1 MALPRNGSTRRSTRR
16 TGTESTNSEENPEAS
31 ANMLAQLRMENE
43 LQKEA
48 RERRKEHQA
57 HIQVLNR
64 CGITKFDG
72 GDNIEPWLRN
82 LDHFMKLNRDVVE
95 NITEQE
101 AVTFVKTLL
110 TEKVQSLLDRD
121 QTLIT
126 VTDLINKLR
135 MTYQDKVDYK
145 RKLHNIAQ
153 NTNESASDFLAR
165 IRLILNKTDNV
176 ESPMTKAQLD
186 DRTLQIFWYKSTQDI
201 ERSLTLKNPSTIE
214 EALQHALV
222 VEDQRSVENPTKK
235 QKTVKFDNNKLSDD
249 TLTAITQSPV
259 DEPYK
264 NDFGNRFKQM
274 NEKLNNVAQKNTES
288 ITGVKADLVTIKN
301 EILTS
306 LKDITNQYK
315 NPTKPYD
322 RPHPYHNSRPY
333 SRQPHSNQFQVNDTK
348 YRGNHLRICHLCG
361 QSGHLFRQCRRSSD
375 QQIRELADHLNS
387 NREPSSS
394 MTAKRDS
401 KY

>member
-1 MALPRNGSTRRSTRR
+1 MALPRNGNTRRSTRR
-16 TGTESTNSEENPEAS
+16 TATEATNSEENPEAS
-31 ANMLAQLRMENE
+31 ANMLAQLRMKNE

-64 CGITKFDG
+64 CSIIKFDG

-135 MTYQDKVDYK
+135 TTYQDKVDYK

-176 ESPMTKAQLD
+176 EAPMTKAQLD

-201 ERSLTLKNPSTIE
+201 
-214 EALQHALV
+214 
-222 VEDQRSVENPTKK
+222 
-235 QKTVKFDNNKLSDD
+235 
-249 TLTAITQSPV
+249 
-259 DEPYK
+259 
-264 NDFGNRFKQM
+264 
-274 NEKLNNVAQKNTES
+274 
-288 ITGVKADLVTIKN
+288 
-301 EILTS
+301 
-306 LKDITNQYK
+306 
-315 NPTKPYD
+315 
-322 RPHPYHNSRPY
+322 
-333 SRQPHSNQFQVNDTK
+333 
-348 YRGNHLRICHLCG
+348 
-361 QSGHLFRQCRRSSD
+361 
-375 QQIRELADHLNS
+375 
-387 NREPSSS
+387 
-394 MTAKRDS
+394 
-401 KY
+401 